1 MDFKIVVACA
11 ALCLSTNASAVSFAE
26 VRITHITTG
35 FYRSDVNGVP
45 LEDETITSS
54 TDVDLVIV
62 SSLAGPAP
70 NDQWEF
76 RGFGSEMAPVRGITY
91 FNEYGYTLTASDDGL
106 MGIGPFTADP
116 TPLPGASCGRTPSDH
131 EFACAGFQL
140 GSAADR
146 AARQE
151 PL

>member
-1 MDFKIVVACA
+1 MRTKPIVA
-11 ALCLSTNASAVSFAE
+11 ALALAVASTQASAVAFAE

-62 SSLAGPAP
+62 SSLAGPSP

-76 RGFGSEMAPVRGITY
+76 RGFGAELAPMRGITY
-91 FNEYGYTLTASDDGL
+91 FNEYGYTLTVSDDGL
-106 MGIGPFTADP
+106 MVLFTH
-116 TPLPGASCGRTPSDH
+116 PGDAQWTGWFRSSISRRHRRLRSRVV
-131 EFACAGFQL
+131 AG
-140 GSAADR
+140 SS
-146 AARQE
+146 
-151 PL
+151 